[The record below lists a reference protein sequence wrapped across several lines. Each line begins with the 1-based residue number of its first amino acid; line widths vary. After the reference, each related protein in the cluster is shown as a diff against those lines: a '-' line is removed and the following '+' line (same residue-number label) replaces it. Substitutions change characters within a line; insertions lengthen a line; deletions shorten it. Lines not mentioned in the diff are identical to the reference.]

1 MTLLLGIIRKEE
13 SQHLE
18 GENNGYSTEVFASEL
33 WGQSEGLRAPKL
45 QVGLILLW
53 KETLFFQGDLF

>member
-18 GENNGYSTEVFASEL
+18 GENNGYNIEVFASGL
-33 WGQSEGLRAPKL
+33 WGHSEGLRATKI

-53 KETLFFQGDLF
+53 KKKETLFL